1 MIAKEKSD
9 RKNFLP
15 TCATRLGFTS
25 ALSRASPMIA
35 PVAAFVLENGRGWH
49 EINCAGSSIFFLGTA
64 GSF

>member
-1 MIAKEKSD
+1 MIGKEKSN
-9 RKNFLP
+9 RKNFLS

-25 ALSRASPMIA
+25 ALSRASPMTA